1 MKNNLIVLMLS
12 LLCIGFEFLLI
23 NTSLLFIL
31 PAIAVVIFLCF
42 YIRANYNLNQRM
54 LLCT

>member
-42 YIRANYNLNQRM
+42 YIRANYNLN
-54 LLCT
+54 